1 MGGGGGQ
8 SKNPTSRGFID
19 TPLPPGPDQDANEYC
34 IKLPWKRI
42 VEEVDA
48 ASDPDPGGVKADF
61 SLAADP
67 ANVKWELGAWYNLN
81 RPDDLITGMPEATY
95 TCVNVTDVV
104 PNDEN
109 WFAAE
114 GTDGGDC
121 HKLQGKFHC
130 CLDQK
135 SGGSTCDAATCGA
148 LTAGGQAGCEAAGC
162 IWNAS
167 GLPAPGQCVSAV
179 CNADQDFSGRVTG
192 ADLAVLKKD
201 LGRVTTCPC
210 GQ

>member
-1 MGGGGGQ
+1 Q
-8 SKNPTSRGFID
+8 VS
-19 TPLPPGPDQDANEYC
+19 
-34 IKLPWKRI
+34 
-42 VEEVDA
+42 
-48 ASDPDPGGVKADF
+48 
-61 SLAADP
+61 
-67 ANVKWELGAWYNLN
+67 AWYDKDVPEPTN
-81 RPDDLITGMPEATY
+81 DFMVTGGPNCLE
-95 TCVNVTDVV
+95 VTDVV
-104 PNDEN
+104 PNSGLA
-109 WFAAE
+109 AAE
-114 GTDGGDC
+114 ETDGGDC

-135 SGGSTCDAATCGA
+135 AVGSTCDAAGCNA

-179 CNADQDFSGRVTG
+179 CNADQDYSGRVTG